1 MSQEMQDT
9 LGMFAF
15 LAIELSFLF
24 LLISYL
30 VGVLQRYLPQDRIA
44 ELLSAR
50 HGRSYLLAAALGA
63 ITPFCSCSTIPL
75 LKGLIRAR
83 AGFGPMMV
91 FLFASPLL
99 NPIIVVL
106 LAVTFGLKLTGI
118 YVTFGLLVSI
128 IAGWSLHRLGF
139 ERYVLNVDAVKGGC
153 KAASARS
160 GSTTDTESADSG
172 GGSGGSG
179 SIAYGR
185 GYAAPVVSYYES
197 LLGDIRSGKFEG
209 LWNETWADFRK
220 VLPYLILGVTI
231 GSVIYGFV
239 PTGMLTEYAGADNP
253 FAIPFAAIIGVPLYI
268 RAEAVIPLAAALLGK
283 GVSAGAV
290 MALIIGSAGASLTEL
305 ILLKSLFRSTLVAV
319 FLIVVIGMA
328 VSAGYATY
336 LLY

>member
-15 LAIELSFLF
+15 LALELSALFLF
-24 LLISYL
+24 ISYL
-30 VGVLQRYLPQDRIA
+30 VGVLQRYVPQEKIA
-44 ELLSAR
+44 AALSAQR
-50 HGRSYLLAAALGA
+50 GKSYLYAALLGA

-99 NPIIVVL
+99 NPVIVVL

-118 YVTFGLLVSI
+118 FVTFGLLVSV
-128 IAGWSLHRLGF
+128 IAGWVLQRLGF
-139 ERYVLNVDAVKGGC
+139 ERYLLNVDTVKGGC
-153 KAASARS
+153 SAASGNA
-160 GSTTDTESADSG
+160 GSTNTEPSC
-172 GGSGGSG
+172 SGGSSG
-179 SIAYGR
+179 ASSSITYSSQ
-185 GYAAPVVSYYES
+185 GYAIPVVSYYES
-197 LLGDIRSGKFEG
+197 LLGDIRAGKFNG
-209 LWNETWADFRK
+209 LWNETWSDFRK
-220 VLPYLILGVTI
+220 VLPYLIVGIAV

-239 PTGMLTEYAGADNP
+239 PADLLAAYAGDDNP
-253 FAIPFAAIIGVPLYI
+253 FAIPIAAVIGAPLYI

-305 ILLKSLFRSTLVAV
+305 ILLKSLFRWPLVAV
-319 FLIVVIGMA
+319 FLAVVIGMA
-328 VSAGYATY
+328 ISAGYATF

>member
-24 LLISYL
+24 LLISLL
-30 VGVLQRYLPQDRIA
+30 VGVLQRYVPQEKIA
-44 ELLSAR
+44 ALLSAQR
-50 HGRSYLLAAALGA
+50 GRSYLLAALLGA

-106 LAVTFGLKLTGI
+106 LAATFGLELTGI
-118 YVTFGLLVSI
+118 YVAFAFLVSV
-128 IAGWSLHRLGF
+128 IAGWSLQRLGF
-139 ERYVLNVDAVKGGC
+139 ERYVLNINTAQGGC
-153 KAASARS
+153 KAATGKPQPAK
-160 GSTTDTESADSG
+160 DTEPTGSG

-179 SIAYGR
+179 SIAYGQ
-185 GYAAPVVSYYES
+185 GYAAPIASYYES
-197 LLGDIRSGKFEG
+197 LLWDIRSGKFAG
-209 LWNETWADFRK
+209 LWSETWADFRK
-220 VLPYLILGVTI
+220 VLPYLMLGITI

-239 PTGMLTEYAGADNP
+239 PTGLLTEYAGADNP
-253 FAIPFAAIIGVPLYI
+253 FAIPVAAIIGAPLYI
-268 RAEAVIPLAAALLGK
+268 RAEAVIPLAAALLSK

-319 FLIVVIGMA
+319 FLAVVIGMA
-328 VSAGYATY
+328 ISAGYATY

>member
-15 LAIELSFLF
+15 LALELSALF

-30 VGVLQRYLPQDRIA
+30 VGVLQRYVPQDKIA
-44 ELLSAR
+44 AVLSAQR
-50 HGRSYLLAAALGA
+50 GKSYLYAALLGA

-99 NPIIVVL
+99 NPIIVAL
-106 LAVTFGLKLTGI
+106 MAVTFGLKLTGI
-118 YVTFGLLVSI
+118 YVAFGMLVSVL
-128 IAGWSLHRLGF
+128 AGWVLQRLGF
-139 ERYVLNVDAVKGGC
+139 ERYVLNVESVKGGC
-153 KAASARS
+153 SAASGNA
-160 GSTTDTESADSG
+160 GSTNTEIS
-172 GGSGGSG
+172 GSGGSG
-179 SIAYGR
+179 GGSSVAYNNQ
-185 GYAAPVVSYYES
+185 GYAMPIVSYYES
-197 LLGDIRSGKFEG
+197 LLGDIRSGKFNG
-209 LWNETWADFRK
+209 LWNETWSDFRK
-220 VLPYLILGVTI
+220 VLPYLVLGITI

-239 PTGMLTEYAGADNP
+239 PEGLLATYAGADNP
-253 FAIPFAAIIGVPLYI
+253 FAIPIAAVIGAPLYI

-305 ILLKSLFRSTLVAV
+305 ILLKSLFRWPLVAV
-319 FLIVVIGMA
+319 FLVVVIGMA
-328 VSAGYATY
+328 ISAGYATY

>member
-24 LLISYL
+24 LLISWL
-30 VGVLQRYLPQDRIA
+30 VGILQRYVPQEKIA
-44 ELLSAR
+44 ALLSAR
-50 HGRSYLLAAALGA
+50 QGRSYLLAAFLGA

-106 LAVTFGLKLTGI
+106 LAATFGLELTGI
-118 YVTFGLLVSI
+118 YVTFAFLVSL
-128 IAGWSLHRLGF
+128 IAGWSLQSLGF
-139 ERYVLNVDAVKGGC
+139 ERYVLNVDTVQGC
-153 KAASARS
+153 KAATGKPQPAKDA
-160 GSTTDTESADSG
+160 GAGCSG
-172 GGSGGSG
+172 GSSGGSG
-179 SIAYGR
+179 SITYGQ
-185 GYAAPVVSYYES
+185 GYAAPNVSYYES
-197 LLGDIRSGKFEG
+197 ILWDIRSGKFAG
-209 LWNETWADFRK
+209 LWSETWSDFRK
-220 VLPYLILGVTI
+220 VLPYLMLGISI

-239 PTGMLTEYAGADNP
+239 PTGLLAEYAGANKP
-253 FAIPFAAIIGVPLYI
+253 FAIPFAALIGAPLYI

-290 MALIIGSAGASLTEL
+290 MALIIGSAGASLTEV

-319 FLIVVIGMA
+319 FLAVVIGMA
-328 VSAGYATY
+328 ISAGYATY

>member
-15 LAIELSFLF
+15 LALELSALF

-30 VGVLQRYLPQDRIA
+30 VGVLQRYVPQEKIA
-44 ELLSAR
+44 AALSAR
-50 HGRSYLLAAALGA
+50 RGKSYLYAALLGA

-99 NPIIVVL
+99 NPVIVVL
-106 LAVTFGLKLTGI
+106 LSVTFGLKLTGI
-118 YVTFGLLVSI
+118 FVTFGLLVSV
-128 IAGWSLHRLGF
+128 IAGWVLQRLGF
-139 ERYVLNVDAVKGGC
+139 ERYLLNVDTVKGGC
-153 KAASARS
+153 SAASGNA
-160 GSTTDTESADSG
+160 GSTNTEPSC
-172 GGSGGSG
+172 SGGSSG
-179 SIAYGR
+179 ASSSITYSSQ
-185 GYAAPVVSYYES
+185 GYAIPVVSYYES
-197 LLGDIRSGKFEG
+197 LLGDIRAGKFNG
-209 LWNETWADFRK
+209 LWNETWSDFRK
-220 VLPYLILGVTI
+220 VLPYLIVGIAV

-239 PTGMLTEYAGADNP
+239 PADLLAAYAGDDNP
-253 FAIPFAAIIGVPLYI
+253 FAIPIAAVIGAPLYI

-290 MALIIGSAGASLTEL
+290 IALIIGSAGASLTEL
-305 ILLKSLFRSTLVAV
+305 ILLKSLFRWPLVAV
-319 FLIVVIGMA
+319 FLAVVIGMA
-328 VSAGYATY
+328 ISAGYATF

>member
-15 LAIELSFLF
+15 LALELSALF

-30 VGVLQRYLPQDRIA
+30 VGVLQRYVPQEKIA
-44 ELLSAR
+44 AALSAR
-50 HGRSYLLAAALGA
+50 RGKSYLYAALLGA

-99 NPIIVVL
+99 NPVIVVL

-118 YVTFGLLVSI
+118 FVTFGLLVSV
-128 IAGWSLHRLGF
+128 IAGWVLQRLGF
-139 ERYVLNVDAVKGGC
+139 ERYLFNVDTVKGGC
-153 KAASARS
+153 SAASANT
-160 GSTTDTESADSG
+160 GAANTESSCSG
-172 GGSGGSG
+172 GGSGASS
-179 SIAYGR
+179 SITYSSQ
-185 GYAAPVVSYYES
+185 GYAIPVASYYES
-197 LLGDIRSGKFEG
+197 LLRDIRTGKFNG
-209 LWNETWADFRK
+209 LWNETWSDFRK
-220 VLPYLILGVTI
+220 VLPYLIVGITI

-239 PTGMLTEYAGADNP
+239 PADLLAAYAGDDNP
-253 FAIPFAAIIGVPLYI
+253 FAIPIAAVVGAPLYI

-305 ILLKSLFRSTLVAV
+305 ILLKSLFRWPLVAV
-319 FLIVVIGMA
+319 FLVVVIGMA
-328 VSAGYATY
+328 ISAGYATF